1 MYTSS
6 VRRTIA
12 PLFVAGAAL
21 AFGTAPLM
29 VRAQAFPNKPVR
41 IVIPFAPGGS
51 ADLQARSLGQRLT
64 EIWGQPVVVQPK
76 TGAGT
81 TIGAA
86 YATSQPADGYTL
98 YLAGASLLISGNL
111 YKNLSYHAVKS
122 FTPISMVANSPYYLV
137 VHPSVPAT
145 SVKELIDLAKSN
157 PKTITYASA
166 GVGSG
171 SHLAGE
177 LLRMLAGVD
186 IVHVPYQGQ
195 QPALVAIAGGEVKML
210 FADVAAVP
218 FMQAGK
224 IRGLAITSDERS
236 AAFPGIPTIA
246 EAGLP
251 TYQMTNWGAILA
263 PAGLPRA
270 LVTQINAAIV
280 NALTNAEVR
289 QRFASSG
296 FDAMSSTPEA
306 LGKLLQS
313 EYTKYGKII
322 AESGMKID

>member
-1 MYTSS
+1 MPITS
-6 VRRTIA
+6 VRRKVA
-12 PLFVAGAAL
+12 PWFVAGAAL
-21 AFGTAPLM
+21 AIGVAPLP
-29 VRAQAFPNKPVR
+29 VRAQAFPTKPVR
-41 IVIPFAPGGS
+41 IVIPFAAGGS

-86 YATSQPADGYTL
+86 YAASQPPDGYTL

-122 FTPISMVANSPYYLV
+122 FAPVSMVANSPYYLA

-145 SVKELIDLAKSN
+145 TVKELIELAKSK
-157 PKTITYASA
+157 PKTITYGSA

-195 QPALVAIAGGEVKML
+195 QPALVALAGGEVKML

-218 FMQAGK
+218 LMQAGRM
-224 IRGLAITSDERS
+224 RGLAITGDERS
-236 AAFPGIPTIA
+236 AAFPNIPTIA

-263 PAGLPRA
+263 PAGVPKA
-270 LVTQINAAIV
+270 LIVQINAAIV
-280 NALTNAEVR
+280 SALRNAEVR

-306 LGKLLQS
+306 LGALLQS
-313 EYTKYGKII
+313 EYVKYGKII